1 MYIKELVTKQKE
13 KFAFGFKDPQWNAVY
28 FASPALKLN
37 VELSYSKIDI
47 SDDLQQKVMS

>member
-1 MYIKELVTKQKE
+1 MNIKELVTKQKE
-13 KFAFGFKDPQWNAVY
+13 KFAFGFKPVY
-28 FASPALKLN
+28 FASPALRLN